1 MKKTNNKFSFNTKSQ
16 ANRFQLL
23 SIISVLL
30 LLPFAFSLHF
40 YGGVKEATTFAATQS
55 GKAKQTMLMPR
66 LEGDKAREYLKQQG
80 LSDSLGEAV
89 TKARYKVRQVEKK
102 TAKTETAQFEA
113 GNPGN
118 GYHAKFKSDGT
129 TELIGGKNN
138 RWNTS
143 IRLLKF
149 GRGENLKTVVA
160 GSWESAASRAEYRR
174 GMITE
179 WFENKPSGLE
189 HGFTIA
195 EKPEV
200 ATNETQQLRVLMKIG
215 GNLRPRLD
223 ENGQALTLGNRI
235 LRYSKLKV
243 LDDTGAELSARM
255 LLRGKELTIEV
266 DDSKAVYPIE
276 IDPVFEPVKKITASD
291 GAAGDFF
298 GVSVSISGDTAIVG
312 AEGDDGYKGAA
323 YIFERNRG
331 GANNWGE
338 VKKLTGSGTTQP
350 AGDQSVSNFGY
361 SVSISGDTAIVG
373 MNALVQVGNAWI
385 FERNAGGANNWG
397 EVKRISKIAP
407 FQYDYFGYSVSISGD
422 TLIVGAW
429 YGGYG
434 SGSSQGGRAYIFE
447 RNQGG
452 ANNWGQVKILV
463 PSDTRYVDMF
473 GYSVSISGDTVIA
486 GGPNSLETPNNGSA
500 YIFERNTG
508 GADNWGEVKKII
520 ASDGA
525 VNDRFGISV
534 SISGETAVVGAL
546 GDDSN
551 KGSAYI
557 FERNGGGMNNW
568 REVKKL
574 TASDGAANDQFGI
587 SVSISVDTV
596 IVGASGDDNSKGSA
610 YIFKRNTGGIDNW
623 GQVKKLTASDGAA
636 GDEFGYSVSI
646 SGDTAIVGSVGD
658 DNVKG
663 SAHIFACTATPTA
676 ASVTVGGRLLT
687 AQGRGIANAR
697 VRLTEVDGNVRT
709 VSTGAFGYYR
719 FSDVSAGQ
727 TVILEV
733 FSKRFGFAN
742 SIRVMNV
749 TEEITDA
756 DFLASP

>member
-40 YGGVKEATTFAATQS
+40 YGGIKEAATFAATQP
-55 GKAKQTMLMPR
+55 GEAKQTTLMPR
-66 LEGDKAREYLKQQG
+66 LEGDKAREYLNQQG
-80 LSDSLGEAV
+80 LSDSLGKAV

-118 GYHAKFKSDGT
+118 GYHAKFKADGT

-149 GRGENLKTVVA
+149 GRGENLKTVAA

-195 EKPEV
+195 EKPEA

-323 YIFERNRG
+323 YIFERNQG

-385 FERNAGGANNWG
+385 FERN
-397 EVKRISKIAP
+397 
-407 FQYDYFGYSVSISGD
+407 
-422 TLIVGAW
+422 
-429 YGGYG
+429 
-434 SGSSQGGRAYIFE
+434 
-447 RNQGG
+447 
-452 ANNWGQVKILV
+452 
-463 PSDTRYVDMF
+463 
-473 GYSVSISGDTVIA
+473 
-486 GGPNSLETPNNGSA
+486 
-500 YIFERNTG
+500 
-508 GADNWGEVKKII
+508 
-520 ASDGA
+520 
-525 VNDRFGISV
+525 
-534 SISGETAVVGAL
+534 
-546 GDDSN
+546 
-551 KGSAYI
+551 
-557 FERNGGGMNNW
+557 GGGMNNW
-568 REVKKL
+568 GEVKKL

-610 YIFKRNTGGIDNW
+610 YIFKRNTGGINNW

-636 GDEFGYSVSI
+636 GDEFGYSVLI

-663 SAHIFACTATPTA
+663 SAHIFASTPTPTA

>member
-40 YGGVKEATTFAATQS
+40 YGGIKEAATFAATQP
-55 GKAKQTMLMPR
+55 GEAKQTTLMPR

-118 GYHAKFKSDGT
+118 GYHAKFKADGT

-195 EKPEV
+195 EKPKV

-243 LDDTGAELSARM
+243 LDDIGAELSARM

-373 MNALVQVGNAWI
+373 MNALVQDSYAWI

-397 EVKRISKIAP
+397 EVKRIRH
-407 FQYDYFGYSVSISGD
+407 DE
-422 TLIVGAW
+422 L
-429 YGGYG
+429 
-434 SGSSQGGRAYIFE
+434 FE
-447 RNQGG
+447 FD
-452 ANNWGQVKILV
+452 W
-463 PSDTRYVDMF
+463 F
-473 GYSVSISGDTVIA
+473 GYSVSISGDTVIVGA
-486 GGPNSLETPNNGSA
+486 WYGSPVTGGSVGGRAYIFERNKGGTNNWGQVKMLLPSDTVQFDGFGVSVSISGDTAIVCDPENKGSV

-508 GADNWGEVKKII
+508 GADNWGEVKKIT

-525 VNDRFGISV
+525 VLDNFGYSL
-534 SISGETAVVGAL
+534 SISNDIVVIGAFN
-546 GDDSN
+546 DDN
-551 KGSAYI
+551 GKGSAYI
-557 FERNGGGMNNW
+557 YERNRGGMNNW
-568 REVKKL
+568 GEVKKL

-663 SAHIFACTATPTA
+663 SAHIFASTATPTA